1 MPVIEQNS
9 RELIDA
15 YGVSGP
21 IARASGVDFDL
32 RRDDPYLAYDELLAD
47 GVMEVATRDEGDC
60 YSRFGLLLDQV
71 AISLDI
77 ADACIERLRSLDRGP
92 VNVRL
97 PKILKAP
104 EGATYAWTEN
114 PLGIN
119 GYYLVSRGEKTP
131 WRMKLRTASFNN
143 IAVLPEV
150 LTGCVVAD
158 MVAILGSMFFVVGDI
173 DK

>member
-1 MPVIEQNS
+1 VGVLSP
-9 RELIDA
+9 ELIGQ

-32 RRDDPYLAYDELLAD
+32 RRDDSYLAYGELT
-47 GVMEVATRDEGDC
+47 ATGDLRVPLGTAGDC
-60 YSRFGLLLDQV
+60 YSRFRLLLDEV
-71 AISLDI
+71 AVSLDL
-77 ADACIERLRSLDRGP
+77 ADACVERLGALPQGP
-92 VNVRL
+92 INVRL

-104 EGATYAWTEN
+104 EGSTYAWTEN

-131 WRMKLRTASFNN
+131 WRLKLRSASFNN
-143 IAVLPEV
+143 MAVLPQM
-150 LTGCVVAD
+150 LPGCVVAD